1 MVRVNR
7 VRRIIRKIDPWTV
20 LKVTLVLNF
29 VVALT
34 VVLGFS
40 IMWVL
45 LVNAGVPQGLE
56 DIARRLALL
65 DQDASLVGNIEPLF
79 TGLVSLAAVYMLT
92 QTAIATVGAFFYNLV
107 SDLVG
112 GIEVVVLEESHLDAP
127 EKPQKVKFSLEIDYE
142 DKKPSSDKDIKSI
155 VNYGTI
161 VKLITKLVKK
171 KHYNFLET
179 LAEAV
184 FDELFKDK
192 RIAKI
197 MLKIE
202 KLEILKQCS
211 SVGIQITKKR
221 SHDKL

>member
-45 LVNAGVPQGLE
+45 LVNAVVPQGLE

-127 EKPQKVKFSLEIDYE
+127 EKQQKVKNTPSNESKETVMMSFVNSI
-142 DKKPSSDKDIKSI
+142 KKARAEKTAEQTPSTSDLPRPDVPRDI
-155 VNYGTI
+155 
-161 VKLITKLVKK
+161 
-171 KHYNFLET
+171 EEPT
-179 LAEAV
+179 LMDVLKNAEN
-184 FDELFKDK
+184 E
-192 RIAKI
+192 
-197 MLKIE
+197 E
-202 KLEILKQCS
+202 EES
-211 SVGIQITKKR
+211 T
-221 SHDKL
+221 

>member
-112 GIEVVVLEESHLDAP
+112 GIEVVVLEESHLDTQ
-127 EKPQKVKFSLEIDYE
+127 EKPQKVKNAPSNESKETVMMSFVNSIKKARADKTVEQTPSTSEQIPSTSDLPRPDVPRDIEEPTLMDVLKNEENEE
-142 DKKPSSDKDIKSI
+142 DDS
-155 VNYGTI
+155 N
-161 VKLITKLVKK
+161 
-171 KHYNFLET
+171 
-179 LAEAV
+179 
-184 FDELFKDK
+184 
-192 RIAKI
+192 
-197 MLKIE
+197 
-202 KLEILKQCS
+202 
-211 SVGIQITKKR
+211 
-221 SHDKL
+221 

>member
-29 VVALT
+29 VIALT

-127 EKPQKVKFSLEIDYE
+127 EKPKKVKNTPSNESKETVMMSFVNSIKKTRADKTLEQTPSTSDLPRPDVPRDIEEPTLMDVLKNEENEE
-142 DKKPSSDKDIKSI
+142 DEPI
-155 VNYGTI
+155 
-161 VKLITKLVKK
+161 
-171 KHYNFLET
+171 
-179 LAEAV
+179 
-184 FDELFKDK
+184 
-192 RIAKI
+192 
-197 MLKIE
+197 
-202 KLEILKQCS
+202 
-211 SVGIQITKKR
+211 
-221 SHDKL
+221 

>member
-79 TGLVSLAAVYMLT
+79 TGLVSLAAVYMLS

-112 GIEVVVLEESHLDAP
+112 GIEVVVLEETHLDAP
-127 EKPQKVKFSLEIDYE
+127 AKPKKVNQNTKQDEKETVLMSMIKTIKKVRTEATLEKQPPRSDLPRPDVPRNIEEPTLMDALKNTENEE
-142 DKKPSSDKDIKSI
+142 DDS
-155 VNYGTI
+155 
-161 VKLITKLVKK
+161 
-171 KHYNFLET
+171 F
-179 LAEAV
+179 
-184 FDELFKDK
+184 
-192 RIAKI
+192 
-197 MLKIE
+197 
-202 KLEILKQCS
+202 
-211 SVGIQITKKR
+211 
-221 SHDKL
+221 